1 MLDEALSRNDS
12 QSRAKIRVAFYQ
24 LYQAANL
31 SIMIAPPFVMEE
43 AVKSDDYTSFVDVLY
58 RYYFKEEHYPV
69 EDAREV
75 FDLWAKRVKGFVDR
89 VAAQSKAS
97 TSRRPRATRAKK
109 AWEGVRRRRK
119 GLASWTRKDTPP
131 KARCSSAT

>member
-1 MLDEALSRNDS
+1 MAVTYEEALDYIRKGSLMLDEALSRNDS

-43 AVKSDDYTSFVDVLY
+43 AVKSDDYTSFVD
-58 RYYFKEEHYPV
+58 
-69 EDAREV
+69 AREV

-89 VAAQSKAS
+89 VAAQSKLDIMK
-97 TSRRPRATRAKK
+97 TKGYTRE
-109 AWEGVRRRRK
+109 EGL
-119 GLASWTRKDTPP
+119 GGCPEA
-131 KARCSSAT
+131 

>member
-1 MLDEALSRNDS
+1 MAVTYEEALDYIRKGSLMLDEALSRNDS

-75 FDLWAKRVKGFVDR
+75 FDLWA
-89 VAAQSKAS
+89 
-97 TSRRPRATRAKK
+97 TRAKK

>member
-1 MLDEALSRNDS
+1 MAVTYEEALDYIRKGSLMLDEALSRNDS

-31 SIMIAPPFVMEE
+31 SIMSAPPFVMEE

-89 VAAQSKAS
+89 VAAQSKLDIMK
-97 TSRRPRATRAKK
+97 TKGYTRE
-109 AWEGVRRRRK
+109 EGL
-119 GLASWTRKDTPP
+119 GGCPEA
-131 KARCSSAT
+131 

>member
-1 MLDEALSRNDS
+1 
-12 QSRAKIRVAFYQ
+12 
-24 LYQAANL
+24 
-31 SIMIAPPFVMEE
+31 MIAPPFVMEE

-89 VAAQSKAS
+89 VAAQSKLDIMK
-97 TSRRPRATRAKK
+97 TKGYTRE
-109 AWEGVRRRRK
+109 EGL
-119 GLASWTRKDTPP
+119 GGCPGAWTRKDTPP